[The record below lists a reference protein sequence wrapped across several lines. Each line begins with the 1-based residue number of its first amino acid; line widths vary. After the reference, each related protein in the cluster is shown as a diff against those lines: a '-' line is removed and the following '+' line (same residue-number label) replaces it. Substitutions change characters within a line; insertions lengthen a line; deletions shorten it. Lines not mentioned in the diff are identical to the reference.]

1 MLNSYI
7 TLFFL
12 LIRFLLF
19 FVYIC
24 KYTYFFSF
32 YQMSVTIWWTLCWKK
47 SFFTLRILSISCVSY
62 WNLPANK
69 RSDRQGEVDGVG
81 GAGVGG
87 AEEGV
92 EVERVGVGLR
102 DCRSG
107 FLLGVWDGLEPFG
120 REDGGD
126 EAGGTGNGGGETAGA
141 EGGEVDEEVELVGGT
156 AAIDTTVESDGKDI
170 AVDGGRSDFHSL
182 HRAATDDDAREV
194 DLAVGSK
201 AILVEVLEDGVGAVL
216 LPNGM
221 PVEADEVCLL
231 HVGRELGYY
240 REVAAMGLL
249 RLGLRVGHRGGHGA
263 LALPPMPSVVYLIA

>member
-1 MLNSYI
+1 MD
-7 TLFFL
+7 
-12 LIRFLLF
+12 
-19 FVYIC
+19 
-24 KYTYFFSF
+24 
-32 YQMSVTIWWTLCWKK
+32 W
-47 SFFTLRILSISCVSY
+47 
-62 WNLPANK
+62 
-69 RSDRQGEVDGVG
+69 QGEVNGVG

-221 PVEADEVCLL
+221 PVEADEVCLWIL
-231 HVGRELGYY
+231 SRSCCDGPVAPQFSGWPQKWAWNARIADRARCNISCCRVY
-240 REVAAMGLL
+240 RSRNRPVF
-249 RLGLRVGHRGGHGA
+249 
-263 LALPPMPSVVYLIA
+263 LP

>member
-1 MLNSYI
+1 MFYSYI
-7 TLFFL
+7 ILFFL
-12 LIRFLLF
+12 LIRL
-19 FVYIC
+19 Y
-24 KYTYFFSF
+24 
-32 YQMSVTIWWTLCWKK
+32 
-47 SFFTLRILSISCVSY
+47 SIIFI
-62 WNLPANK
+62 PANIQIFFHSTK
-69 RSDRQGEVDGVG
+69 RRWQYGGSFSGRNPFSTFVFSQKTCFFIGTYPRGRRSDRQGEVDGVG

>member
-1 MLNSYI
+1 
-7 TLFFL
+7 
-12 LIRFLLF
+12 
-19 FVYIC
+19 
-24 KYTYFFSF
+24 
-32 YQMSVTIWWTLCWKK
+32 MSVTIWWTLCWKK

-126 EAGGTGNGGGETAGA
+126 EAGGTGDGGGETAGA
-141 EGGEVDEEVELVGGT
+141 EGWTIDKAEELIGGVAAVGT
-156 AAIDTTVESDGKDI
+156 AVESDSNYI
-170 AVDGGRSDFHSL
+170 VVDGGRSDFHSL
-182 HRAATDDDAREV
+182 HRATTDDDAREV
-194 DLAVGSK
+194 DLSVGSK

-216 LPNGM
+216 LAHGV
-221 PVEADEVCLL
+221 PVETDEVGLL
-231 HVGRELGYY
+231 HVGREPGYY

-249 RLGLRVGHRGGHGA
+249 RLGLRVGHRSGHGT
-263 LALPPMPSVVYLIA
+263 LALPTVPSVVYLIA